1 MRTGK
6 PSHKKPRFY
15 ADENIFPGC
24 VSFLRSK
31 KVRITHA
38 VTGHQFS
45 GKDDNFHWKW
55 TCQHNE
61 ILLTL
66 DKDFLN
72 NHAYPSRDSPG
83 VIVLMVPPP
92 VIDSKVNI
100 VLEKMLPMLRLQ
112 NKEYFRNKKIIA
124 NLDKITIQT
133 LSRSGKINLEIV
145 NW

>member
-1 MRTGK
+1 
-6 PSHKKPRFY
+6 
-15 ADENIFPGC
+15 
-24 VSFLRSK
+24 
-31 KVRITHA
+31 
-38 VTGHQFS
+38 
-45 GKDDNFHWKW
+45 
-55 TCQHNE
+55 
-61 ILLTL
+61 
-66 DKDFLN
+66 
-72 NHAYPSRDSPG
+72 
-83 VIVLMVPPP
+83 MVPPP